1 MLMVRIRN
9 LHFGYSR
16 RVLQL
21 ENLTLD
27 LQRGRIYGLLGKNG
41 AGKSTLLKN
50 IVGLAFPLA
59 GTCEVDGHAAALR
72 RPGTLQDL
80 FFLPEDVQ
88 APAVTA
94 TQLAASTGVFYPRF
108 DETAFHEYLHELDVP
123 AHAKLTK
130 LSFGQQKKVLIA
142 FALATNTGL
151 LVLDEP
157 TNGLDI
163 PSKAQFR
170 KLVARAL
177 GEERC
182 VIISTHQV
190 RDLDSLID
198 TVLVLHQRRVVLN
211 ETIDQLAEQLHFGT
225 APAGTTAPE
234 VLYAEPS
241 VRGQQV
247 IQANEGGAFSKVDLE
262 LLFNALTGPDAAVA
276 TYLTQFQLRHESV
289 L

>member
-1 MLMVRIRN
+1 MVRIRN

-21 ENLTLD
+21 ENLNLD

-50 IVGLAFPLA
+50 IVGLAFPLS
-59 GTCEVDGHAAALR
+59 GTCEVNGHASARR
-72 RPGTLQDL
+72 RPDTLQDL
-80 FFLPEDVQ
+80 FFLPEEVQ
-88 APAVTA
+88 MPPVTA
-94 TQLAASTGVFYPRF
+94 TQLAATTGGFYPHF
-108 DETAFHEYLHELDVP
+108 SEAAFHDYLCELDVP
-123 AHAKLTK
+123 SHVRLTT
-130 LSFGQQKKVLIA
+130 LSFGQQKKAMIA

-198 TVLVLHQRRVVLN
+198 TVLVLHQRRIVLN
-211 ETIDQLAEQLHFGT
+211 ETIDQLSEQLSFGT
-225 APAGTTAPE
+225 APGGAPVPE
-234 VLYAEPS
+234 ALYAEPS

-247 IQANEGGAFSKVDLE
+247 IRPNHAGAYSKVDLE
-262 LLFNALTGPDAAVA
+262 MLFNAMVGQESAVA
-276 TYLTQFQLRHESV
+276 TYLMQQHHEPV

>member
-1 MLMVRIRN
+1 MVRIRN

-16 RVLQL
+16 RALQL

-50 IVGLAFPLA
+50 IVGLAFPVS
-59 GTCEVDGHAAALR
+59 GTCELDGHAAARR
-72 RPGTLQDL
+72 RPDTLQDL

-88 APAVTA
+88 VPAITA
-94 TQLAASTGVFYPRF
+94 TQLAAGTGGFYPRF
-108 DETAFHEYLHELDVP
+108 DAAAFHDYLRELEVP
-123 AHAKLTK
+123 ASAKLTA

-198 TVLVLHQRRVVLN
+198 TVLVLHERRVVLN
-211 ETIDQLAEQLHFGT
+211 ATIDDLAERLHFGT
-225 APAGTTAPE
+225 APAGAAVPE
-234 VLYAEPS
+234 ALYAEPS

-247 IQANEGGAFSKVDLE
+247 IRPNHGEVFSKVDLE
-262 LLFNALTGPDAAVA
+262 ILFNALTGSSSALA
-276 TYLTQFQLRHESV
+276 TYLTHLQHEPV

>member
-1 MLMVRIRN
+1 MVRIRN

-21 ENLTLD
+21 ENLNLD
-27 LQRGRIYGLLGKNG
+27 LRRGHIYGLLGKNG

-50 IVGLAFPLA
+50 LVGLAFPLS
-59 GTCEVDGHAAALR
+59 GTCEVDGHAAARR
-72 RPGTLQDL
+72 RPATLENL

-88 APAVTA
+88 APPVSA

-108 DETAFHEYLHELDVP
+108 DAVAFHEYLRELDVP
-123 AHAKLTK
+123 ALARLTA
-130 LSFGQQKKVLIA
+130 LSYGQQKKALIA

-170 KLVARAL
+170 KLVAGAL

-198 TVLVLHQRRVVLN
+198 TVLVLHQRRIVLN
-211 ETIDQLAEQLHFGT
+211 ASLDDLAEQLSFGT
-225 APAGTTAPE
+225 APVGAAVPE
-234 VLYAEPS
+234 ALYAAPS

-247 IQANEGGAFSKVDLE
+247 IRPNHGGAFGKVDLE
-262 LLFNALTGPDAAVA
+262 LLFNALTGPESGVA
-276 TYLTQFQLRHESV
+276 TYLTKRNSQYESV
-289 L
+289 R

>member
-1 MLMVRIRN
+1 MVRIRN

-16 RVLQL
+16 RTLQL
-21 ENLTLD
+21 ENLHLD
-27 LQRGRIYGLLGKNG
+27 LQKGRIYGLLGKNG

-50 IVGLAFPLA
+50 IVGLAFPLS
-59 GTCEVDGHAAALR
+59 GTCEVSGHAAARR
-72 RPGTLQDL
+72 RPDTLQDL

-88 APAVTA
+88 VPAVTA
-94 TQLAASTGVFYPRF
+94 TQLAASTGIFYPRF
-108 DETAFHEYLHELDVP
+108 DTAAFHEYLRELDVP
-123 AHAKLTK
+123 SLTK
-130 LSFGQQKKVLIA
+130 LTALSYGQQKKVMIA

-163 PSKAQFR
+163 PSKSQFR

-198 TVLVLHQRRVVLN
+198 TVLVLHERRIVLN
-211 ETIDQLAEQLHFGT
+211 ATIDQLAEQLWFGT
-225 APAGTTAPE
+225 VPAGPTAPE
-234 VLYAEPS
+234 ALYAEPS

-247 IQANEGGAFSKVDLE
+247 IRPNQGGAFSKVDLE
-262 LLFNALTGPDAAVA
+262 LLFNALTGASSALA
-276 TYLTQFQLRHESV
+276 TYLTQLQHHYEPV

>member
-1 MLMVRIRN
+1 MVRIRN

-16 RVLQL
+16 RTLQL
-21 ENLTLD
+21 ENLHLD
-27 LQRGRIYGLLGKNG
+27 LQKGRIYGLLGKNG

-50 IVGLAFPLA
+50 IVGLAFPLS
-59 GTCEVDGHAAALR
+59 GTCEVSGHAAARR
-72 RPGTLQDL
+72 RPDTLQDL

-88 APAVTA
+88 VPAVTA
-94 TQLAASTGVFYPRF
+94 TQLAASTGIFYPRF
-108 DETAFHEYLHELDVP
+108 DTAAFHEYLRELDVP
-123 AHAKLTK
+123 SLTK
-130 LSFGQQKKVLIA
+130 LTALSYGQQKKVMIA

-163 PSKAQFR
+163 PSKSQFR

-198 TVLVLHQRRVVLN
+198 TVLVLHERRIVLN
-211 ETIDQLAEQLHFGT
+211 ATIDQLAEQLWFGT
-225 APAGTTAPE
+225 VPAGPTAPE
-234 VLYAEPS
+234 ALYAEPS
-241 VRGQQV
+241 VRGQQ
-247 IQANEGGAFSKVDLE
+247 IIRPNAGGAFSKVDLE
-262 LLFNALTGPDAAVA
+262 LLFNALTGASSALA
-276 TYLTQFQLRHESV
+276 TYLTQLQHHYEPV

>member
-1 MLMVRIRN
+1 MVRIRN

-21 ENLTLD
+21 ENLNLD
-27 LQRGRIYGLLGKNG
+27 LVRGRIYGLLGKNG

-50 IVGLAFPLA
+50 IVGLAFPLG
-59 GTCEVDGHAAALR
+59 GTCEVEGRAAALR
-72 RPGTLQDL
+72 QPVTLEDL

-94 TQLAASTGVFYPRF
+94 TQLATSTGVFYPRF
-108 DETAFHEYLHELDVP
+108 DEAAFHGYLRELDVP
-123 AHAKLTK
+123 SLTRLTA
-130 LSFGQQKKVLIA
+130 LSYGQQKKALIA

-170 KLVARAL
+170 KLVAGAL
-177 GEERC
+177 GEDRC

-198 TVLVLHQRRVVLN
+198 TVLVLHERRIVLN
-211 ETIDQLAEQLHFGT
+211 ETIDNLAEKLVFGA
-225 APAGTTAPE
+225 APVGVASPDA
-234 VLYAEPS
+234 LYAEPS

-247 IQANEGGAFSKVDLE
+247 IRPNAEGHYTKVDLE
-262 LLFNALTGPDAAVA
+262 LLFNALTGPQSAVA
-276 TYLTQFQLRHESV
+276 SYLTTLQHEPV

>member
-1 MLMVRIRN
+1 MVRIRN

-21 ENLTLD
+21 ENLNLE
-27 LQRGRIYGLLGKNG
+27 LKRGRIYGLLGKNG

-50 IVGLAFPLA
+50 IVGLAFPLS
-59 GTCEVDGHAAALR
+59 GTCEVDGRAAGR
-72 RPGTLQDL
+72 RLPVTLEDL

-88 APAVTA
+88 VPPVSA
-94 TQLAASTGVFYPRF
+94 TQLAASTGGFYPRF
-108 DETAFHEYLHELDVP
+108 DAAAFHEYLRELDVP
-123 AHAKLTK
+123 GHAKLTA
-130 LSFGQQKKVLIA
+130 LSYGQQKKAMIA

-151 LVLDEP
+151 LVMDEP

-170 KLVARAL
+170 KLVAGAL

-198 TVLVLHQRRVVLN
+198 TVLVLHERRVVLN
-211 ETIDQLAEQLHFGT
+211 ATIDALAERLWFGT
-225 APAGTTAPE
+225 VPADAVGADL
-234 VLYAEPS
+234 LYAEPG
-241 VRGQQV
+241 VRGQYA
-247 IQANEGGAFSKVDLE
+247 IRANASEAFSKVDLE
-262 LLFNALTGPDAAVA
+262 LLFNALTGRESGVA
-276 TYLTQFQLRHESV
+276 TYLTQAQHEPA

>member
-1 MLMVRIRN
+1 MVRIRN

-16 RVLQL
+16 RTLQL
-21 ENLTLD
+21 ENLNLD

-50 IVGLAFPLA
+50 IVGLAFPVS
-59 GTCEVDGHAAALR
+59 GTCELDGHAAARR
-72 RPGTLQDL
+72 RPDTLQDL

-88 APAVTA
+88 VPAITA
-94 TQLAASTGVFYPRF
+94 TQLAAGTGSFYPRF
-108 DETAFHEYLHELDVP
+108 DAAAFHDYLREFDVP
-123 AHAKLTK
+123 ALTK
-130 LSFGQQKKVLIA
+130 LTALSYGQQKKVLIA
-142 FALATNTGL
+142 FALATNTSL

-198 TVLVLHQRRVVLN
+198 TVLVLHERRVVLN
-211 ETIDQLAEQLHFGT
+211 ATIDELAERLHFGT
-225 APAGTTAPE
+225 APAGAAVPE
-234 VLYAEPS
+234 ALYAEPS

-247 IQANEGGAFSKVDLE
+247 IRPNGGEAFSKVDLE
-262 LLFNALTGPDAAVA
+262 ILFNALTGPKSALAS
-276 TYLTQFQLRHESV
+276 YLTHLQHEPV